1 MSNRINTHKDLDVI
15 KESFRLGNNIYQVT
29 RKFPKEE
36 IFGITSQ
43 MRRYAVSIP
52 SNIAEGAARNS
63 SKEFRQ
69 FLNITLGSVSELD
82 TQVQLS
88 KEFGYFSYPSGIENQ
103 IVSVRKMLIGLRKSI
118 TNKTIDHTS
127 QITYHT

>member
-1 MSNRINTHKDLDVI
+1 MGDQVNTHKDPGI
-15 KESFRLGNNIYQVT
+15 KKKSFKLAKNIYQVT

-43 MRRYAVSIP
+43 MRKYTVSIP
-52 SNIAEGAARNS
+52 SNITEGAARYS

-82 TQVQLS
+82 TQVQQL

-103 IVSVRKMLIGLRKSI
+103 INSVRKLPIGLRKSI

-127 QITYHT
+127 QITYYT

>member
-1 MSNRINTHKDLDVI
+1 MLLRNPLDLAI
-15 KESFRLGNNIYQVT
+15 TFIELLGSSQ
-29 RKFPKEE
+29 KEE
-36 IFGITSQ
+36 IFGSTSQ
-43 MRRYAVSIP
+43 TRRYAVSIP
-52 SNIAEGAARNS
+52 SNIAESATRNS

-82 TQVQLS
+82 TQVQQL

-103 IVSVRKMLIGLRKSI
+103 INSVRKLPIGLRKSI

-127 QITYHT
+127 QITYYT